1 MRSMRLVMMVN
12 DTSCRARMHRH
23 ASARHPSASG
33 RKKSEVMQA

>member
-12 DTSCRARMHRH
+12 DTSGRARMHAH
-23 ASARHPSASG
+23 ASARQASASG